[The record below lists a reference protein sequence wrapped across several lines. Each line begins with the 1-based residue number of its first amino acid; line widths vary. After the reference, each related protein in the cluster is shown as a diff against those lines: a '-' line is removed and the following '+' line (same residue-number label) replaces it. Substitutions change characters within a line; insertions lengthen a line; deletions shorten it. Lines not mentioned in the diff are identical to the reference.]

1 MRRYISAC
9 TYKLVAVVLLLM
21 VSLASSAQVK
31 FFTFQKDSIP
41 VFRGFAVSFD
51 LVGAGLL
58 LLSDAGQYEGALRI
72 NLHDE
77 WFPIVELGYGK
88 ADHMEEAT
96 QIAYKTSAPY
106 FRVGIDRNLLKD
118 KHGKNR
124 LYGGIRYAFTSYKVD
139 IFRPEFSD
147 PTWLWPVSYEIMGA
161 PCKHHWL
168 EVVLGLDAKI
178 FGPLHL
184 GWSVRYKRRISHS
197 EEGDFGNTW
206 YVPGYGK
213 YGDTRLGGTFNV
225 IIDI

>member
-184 GWSVRYKRRISHS
+184 GWSVRYKRRLSHS